1 MSGANASGASAAA
14 TAGAAAGKAAPSAK
28 WLEYRLAEW
37 RATAQRLQGLEH
49 RKSSPPAVVLDAIRA
64 YPEIARDLAIARRAA
79 PGAPLTKYLEG
90 AYLQLHRSL
99 FRPPTAFARS
109 LWLLFS
115 RDAAAVARTLRA
127 HIAAVAAL
135 FVACVGAGAWLVSA
149 YPELAALFASEQMIE
164 QVQRGELWTDDLLN
178 VFPSS
183 LLSAQIFTNNIVVSL
198 FAVCLGVFY
207 GLGTFY
213 IIGLNGLTLGGV
225 FAFTAQH
232 GIADR
237 LFEFVVAH
245 GFVELSVVCIAG
257 AVGASLGE
265 ALARP
270 GNLTRGAAFQ
280 AAVRRGMRLMAVC
293 VVFLVGAGLIEG
305 FVSPDPRVPLAA
317 RLAIGIGYFVLF
329 ALVLSGA
336 IGRLTRRRN
345 AAHRAR

>member
-1 MSGANASGASAAA
+1 VSGVSAPRGRAA
-14 TAGAAAGKAAPSAK
+14 PAAHAAAGKATPTAS
-28 WLEYRLAEW
+28 WLEHRLAEW
-37 RATAQRLQGLEH
+37 RATAQRLQGLEL
-49 RKSSPPAVVLDAIRA
+49 RKSSPTPVVLDAIRA

-79 PGAPLTKYLEG
+79 PGAPVTKYLEG
-90 AYLQLHRSL
+90 VYLQLHRSL

-109 LWLLFS
+109 VWLLFS
-115 RDAAAVARTLRA
+115 RDAADVARTLRA

-135 FVACVGAGAWLVSA
+135 FIACVAAGGWLVST
-149 YPELAALFASEQMIE
+149 YPELATLFASEQMIE

-213 IIGLNGLTLGGV
+213 IIGLNGLMLGGV

-237 LFEFVVAH
+237 LFRFVVAH

-265 ALARP
+265 ALTRP
-270 GNLTRGAAFQ
+270 GNVTRGAAFQ

-305 FVSPDPRVPLAA
+305 FVSPDPRIPLGA
-317 RLAIGIGYFVLF
+317 RLAIGLGYFALF

-336 IGRLTRRRN
+336 LGRLTGRRI
-345 AAHRAR
+345 AAHRAL

>member
-1 MSGANASGASAAA
+1 MTLGDPVRSRAPANAGAS
-14 TAGAAAGKAAPSAK
+14 TGKTSPTAK
-28 WLEYRLAEW
+28 WLEHRLAEW
-37 RATAQRLQGLEH
+37 RATGQKLQGLEH
-49 RKSSPPAVVLDAIRA
+49 GKSSPPGVVLDAIRA

-99 FRPPTAFARS
+99 FRPPTAIARS
-109 LWLLFS
+109 VWLLFS
-115 RDAAAVARTLRA
+115 RDAAAVARALRV
-127 HIAAVAAL
+127 HIAAVASL
-135 FVACVGAGAWLVSA
+135 FAACVAAGAWLVST

-164 QVQRGELWTDDLLN
+164 QVQRGELWTDDILN

-183 LLSAQIFTNNIVVSL
+183 VLSLQIFTNNIVVSL

-213 IIGLNGLTLGGV
+213 IIGLNGLMLGGV

-237 LFEFVVAH
+237 LFQFVVAH
-245 GFVELSVVCIAG
+245 GFVELSVVCVAG

-270 GNLTRGAAFQ
+270 GSLTRGAAFQ
-280 AAVRRGMRLMAVC
+280 TAVRRGMRLMTVC

-317 RLAIGIGYFVLF
+317 RLAIGLGYFLLF
-329 ALVLSGA
+329 VLVLSGA
-336 IGRLTRRRN
+336 LDRWRRRRLG
-345 AAHRAR
+345 APP